1 MSIPCGRV
9 PDFQS
14 RRCHDCVGPK
24 VRQAFSR
31 SSEPYRPSRGM
42 EEGDDLSI
50 PCERMPDF
58 QSRRRHDC
66 AHQNSNRL
74 SRDARSHPASRLPR
88 TEALICRSLVKGC
101 RISNHSDATTAGA
114 QRSDKLS
121 RDPRSHPAPPVAR
134 REALI
139 SGSLAKGWPISNHG
153 SAMTAGTPKSDRLS
167 RDPRSHP
174 APRWAG
180 REALM
185 CRSLLKGCRISN
197 HADAM
202 TAGTRQSHRLS
213 RDPRSHPAPRVA
225 GGSTDLSIS
234 CGRVADFQ
242 SQQCHDCG
250 CPKIQQAFSRSSEPS
265 RPSLGREVGADV
277 SIPSERMRICN
288 HGHAMTAGAKNR
300 TGFLAVIGATPPLP
314 WQGGRR

>member
-1 MSIPCGRV
+1 
-9 PDFQS
+9 
-14 RRCHDCVGPK
+14 
-24 VRQAFSR
+24 
-31 SSEPYRPSRGM
+31 
-42 EEGDDLSI
+42 
-50 PCERMPDF
+50 
-58 QSRRRHDC
+58 
-66 AHQNSNRL
+66 
-74 SRDARSHPASRLPR
+74 
-88 TEALICRSLVKGC
+88 
-101 RISNHSDATTAGA
+101 
-114 QRSDKLS
+114 
-121 RDPRSHPAPPVAR
+121 
-134 REALI
+134 
-139 SGSLAKGWPISNHG
+139 
-153 SAMTAGTPKSDRLS
+153 
-167 RDPRSHP
+167 
-174 APRWAG
+174 
-180 REALM
+180 M

-213 RDPRSHPAPRVA
+213 RDPRSHPASRSAGREALMCRSLVKGCRIRNHSDAMTAASRNSHRLPRDLRSHPAPRVA